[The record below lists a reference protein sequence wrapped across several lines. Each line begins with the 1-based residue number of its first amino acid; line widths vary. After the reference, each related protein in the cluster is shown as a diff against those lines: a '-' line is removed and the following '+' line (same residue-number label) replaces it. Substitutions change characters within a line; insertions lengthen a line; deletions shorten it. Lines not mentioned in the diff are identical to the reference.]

1 MTVQSNE
8 FAGLAALVTGGASG
22 IGLATARLLADR
34 GARVAVLDL
43 NQGIEADGDS
53 TDLYPVVADVTDDA
67 AVRAAVAEAGR
78 ALGRL
83 DIVVNNAGIG
93 AAGTVEDNDDA
104 EWHRV
109 LDVNVLGIVRTTRA
123 ALPLLRQAAR
133 ERGQAAIVN
142 TCSVAAIAG
151 LQQRALYSATKGA
164 VYSLTLAMAAD
175 HVAEGI
181 RVNCVTP
188 GTADTPWVGR
198 LLDAAPDPEAERAA
212 LNARQPM
219 GRLVS
224 ADEVAAAI
232 AYLASPLAGAT
243 TGTALAVDGGMQG
256 LRIRP
261 RPSLIRR
268 ASGRRMS
275 EPDVPPRQLERIRQL
290 READMAIIR
299 DRGMETLASGPDE
312 TSFTSPEMSVVIAS
326 MFACPGT
333 ACSPRPPRRKCC
345 ATTARTL
352 DTCGTSRSSSTRTG
366 IQAARARRVTW
377 SSVGSSRG
385 RGPSTSGCARA
396 LRWCSSRRCGISPRR
411 WPPSSTRRTRPG
423 GRRGGRRGGM
433 KGSGSSR
440 SSPARCA
447 ACPATSARYGCRR
460 LGGCGS
466 AGPARCPGREVLP
479 CDHGPGGTLAY
490 RLRRD
495 P

>member
-22 IGLATARLLADR
+22 IGLAAARLLAAR
-34 GARVAVLDL
+34 GARVAVLDRDE
-43 NQGIEADGDS
+43 GFKAAGES
-53 TDLYPVVADVTDDA
+53 TDLYPVLADVTDDA
-67 AVRAAVAEAGR
+67 AVRAAVGEAGR

-198 LLDAAPDPEAERAA
+198 LLDAVPDPATERAA

-261 RPSLIRR
+261 RRPDPQ
-268 ASGRRMS
+268 S
-275 EPDVPPRQLERIRQL
+275 ERKTHHADVPPAARRIRRL
-290 READMAIIR
+290 PKPVAIT
-299 DRGMETLASGPDE
+299 GSGTLA
-312 TSFTSPEMSVVIAS
+312 A
-326 MFACPGT
+326 AW
-333 ACSPRPPRRKCC
+333 
-345 ATTARTL
+345 AR
-352 DTCGTSRSSSTRTG
+352 
-366 IQAARARRVTW
+366 
-377 SSVGSSRG
+377 GS
-385 RGPSTSGCARA
+385 GPST
-396 LRWCSSRRCGISPRR
+396 PRR
-411 WPPSSTRRTRPG
+411 TT
-423 GRRGGRRGGM
+423 
-433 KGSGSSR
+433 
-440 SSPARCA
+440 
-447 ACPATSARYGCRR
+447 
-460 LGGCGS
+460 
-466 AGPARCPGREVLP
+466 
-479 CDHGPGGTLAY
+479 GPGKGF
-490 RLRRD
+490 
-495 P
+495 